1 MVKMITIT
9 LYENQHRSAWNTFV
23 KRSKNGI
30 FFFQR
35 EYMEYHS
42 DRFMDHSLLFFQD
55 NKLIA
60 LLPANKQDTL
70 LHSYGG
76 LTFGGIIS
84 DHKMKISLMLDIF
97 DELKKYMRDNNFNR
111 LIYKAIP
118 SIYHTYPAEED
129 LYALFLNKA
138 QLIRRDVSASINLHE
153 KILYGKGRKWSVKKS
168 RSKNYDVVI
177 TNDFDSFMKI
187 EEEMLASKYGV
198 KPVHTHEEL
207 SLLQSLFPDNIK
219 LFAIY
224 EKNQILGGVVIF
236 ESTHVAHA
244 QYIAAT
250 EKGKQEGVLDSIL
263 DYLIMHYYS
272 HKRYFDFGI
281 STEKE
286 GRYLNKTLN
295 QNKESFGARSLVHDF
310 YEIAIDSGRNY
321 NESFSNK
328 NAHF

>member
-1 MVKMITIT
+1 MAMMVLVTLCLRNGKMINIT
-9 LYENQHRSAWNTFV
+9 LYNNQLRSAWNAFV
-23 KRSKNGI
+23 KRSKNGL

-42 DRFMDHSLLFFQD
+42 DRFIDHSLLFYQE

-70 LHSYGG
+70 LYSYGG

-84 DHKMKISLMLDIF
+84 DHKMKTSLMLDIF
-97 DELKKYMRDNNFNR
+97 DELKTYMQEYKFNR

-118 SIYHTYPAEED
+118 SIYHTYPSEED
-129 LYALFLNKA
+129 LYALFVNNA
-138 QLIRRDVSASINLHE
+138 QLIRRDVSASIHLHE
-153 KILYGKGRKWSVKKS
+153 KIHYGKGRKWSVKKS

-177 TNDFDSFMKI
+177 TDDFDSFMKI
-187 EEEMLASKYGV
+187 EEEMLVSKYGV
-198 KPVHTHEEL
+198 KPVHTHQEL

-224 EKNQILGGVVIF
+224 DQCQMFGGVVIF

-250 EKGKQEGVLDSIL
+250 DKGKQEGVLDCIL
-263 DYLIMHYYS
+263 DYLITDYYS

-281 STEKE
+281 STEKD
-286 GRYLNKTLN
+286 GRYLNKPLI
-295 QNKESFGARSLVHDF
+295 QNKESYGARSLVHDF
-310 YEIAIDSGRNY
+310 YELRINQD
-321 NESFSNK
+321 
-328 NAHF
+328 